1 MKSKIFIIAISVFFI
16 GCSDKKKVQPS
27 NVTNSSE
34 TVTIDGGMSSSSN
47 MNSSQGMNT
56 SSGGNAATYN
66 NSYGGLDGS
75 SGGLKSI
82 YFEFG
87 QYSISSDMQER
98 IAQNSNILKSKN
110 KIKIEGNCDEFG
122 TDEYNFALG
131 LKRAKVIKDDLIA
144 KGVEE
149 SKIIMISLGEST
161 PLCRE
166 TTDECY
172 AKNRRV
178 DFHIVN

>member
-1 MKSKIFIIAISVFFI
+1 MKLKIFIIAISIFFI
-16 GCSDKKKVQPS
+16 GCSDKKKVKPS

-34 TVTIDGGMSSSSN
+34 TVTIDGGVSSISSD
-47 MNSSQGMNT
+47 G
-56 SSGGNAATYN
+56 SGGNAATYN

-98 IAQNSNILKSKN
+98 IEQNSNIIKTKN

-131 LKRAKVIKDDLIA
+131 LKRAKIIKDDLMA

-149 SKIIMISLGEST
+149 SKIVMISLGEST

-178 DFHIVN
+178 DFHIIN

>member
-1 MKSKIFIIAISVFFI
+1 MKLKIFIIAISIFFI
-16 GCSDKKKVQPS
+16 GCSDKKKVKPS

-34 TVTIDGGMSSSSN
+34 TITIDGGVSSENTGSS
-47 MNSSQGMNT
+47 
-56 SSGGNAATYN
+56 AAGYN

-98 IAQNSNILKSKN
+98 IDQNSNIIKNKN
-110 KIKIEGNCDEFG
+110 KIKLEGNCDEFG

-131 LKRAKVIKDDLIA
+131 LKRAKAIKDDLIA
-144 KGVEE
+144 KGVNE

-161 PLCRE
+161 PLCRD